1 MKKRKTVKFKGEN
14 LFLDVS
20 SYRDNGRLAIIACTE
35 DEIYADVT
43 INLPDM
49 LTCENTGFIN
59 AITASCGLEEKLV
72 KEGIITTILRFIT
85 I

>member
-1 MKKRKTVKFKGEN
+1 MKKRKTITFDGEK
-14 LFLDVS
+14 LYLDVS

-49 LTCENTGFIN
+49 LATNNTGFIN
-59 AITASCGLEEKLV
+59 TITSSCGLEEKLV
-72 KEGIITTILRFIT
+72 KEGIITDILRTIT
-85 I
+85 L